1 MRTSFMKRVCTAAAL
16 IVGLLAAAPPVTAG
30 VPVELKVDTLVY
42 GDNTEFFNPYRTGE
56 TTLGV
61 WMRLAFSARLA
72 ENVAFTVGAYGN
84 ERFGSEQAF
93 QELRPVI
100 SLRVGSERG
109 RLVFGTLETVR
120 RAEGIGPDVTTPH
133 GLLPPVQIEV
143 FSFTR
148 PYENG
153 LQWLLDTDTVKN
165 DAWLN
170 WQMLNTPEHR
180 EELEAGT
187 AGRIHLDGPFW
198 AGLQIHV
205 VHHGG
210 QIYDV
215 GPVSDSFAYGPGLVF
230 APRITFLDKISAE
243 AYVLFSKDKPDRA
256 SPQLTTSGHGAF
268 FRFAAEKQGWRAH
281 LILWRA
287 SNFVKEE
294 GDPNYLSRSEDGTFY
309 RATRNYAELGLTKS
323 VRPAA
328 GVELEPSFRLHRTDN
343 DLEYSYRLIARIKFD
358 MPVLDGSR

>member
-1 MRTSFMKRVCTAAAL
+1 MKNACSAAL
-16 IVGLLAAAPPVTAG
+16 IAGLLAAAPPVMAG

-56 TTLGV
+56 TTFGA
-61 WMRLAFSARLA
+61 WMRLSFSARLA

-84 ERFGSEQAF
+84 ERFGSEHSF
-93 QELRPVI
+93 EEVRPVI
-100 SLRVGSERG
+100 SLRVGSDRG

-133 GLLPPVQIEV
+133 GLLPPVQIET

-153 LQWLLDTDTVKN
+153 LQWILDTDAVKN
-165 DAWLN
+165 DLWLD
-170 WQMLNTPEHR
+170 WQKLNTPEHR

-187 AGRIHLDGPFW
+187 AGRVRLDGPFW

-210 QIYDV
+210 QLYDV
-215 GPVSDSFAYGPGLVF
+215 GPVTDSFAYGPGLLV
-230 APRITFLDKISAE
+230 APRIAFFDRASAE
-243 AYVLFSKDKPDRA
+243 AYLLFSKDKRDRQD
-256 SPQLTTSGHGAF
+256 PQLTTSGHGVF
-268 FRFAAEKQGWRAH
+268 VRLAAEKEGWRGH
-281 LILWRA
+281 LILWHA
-287 SNFVKEE
+287 SDFVKEE
-294 GDPNYLSRSEDGTFY
+294 GDLNYLSRSEDGTYY
-309 RATRNYAELGLTKS
+309 RATRNYAELGLAKS
-323 VRPAA
+323 LRPAE

-343 DLEYSYRLIARIKFD
+343 DLEYSYRLIARIRFD
-358 MPVLDGSR
+358 VPVLDGSK